1 MEASNRSLVHVY
13 CTVALTS
20 YFLELFFLLP
30 QFMYVLIS
38 PGALTQCIMSISAK
52 SDAYYV
58 KWCCYAILLMMSLQ
72 TDWPFISFPSWHF
85 TVQ

>member
-52 SDAYYV
+52 LKDIMLNGAAMLFY
-58 KWCCYAILLMMSLQ
+58 
-72 TDWPFISFPSWHF
+72 
-85 TVQ
+85 